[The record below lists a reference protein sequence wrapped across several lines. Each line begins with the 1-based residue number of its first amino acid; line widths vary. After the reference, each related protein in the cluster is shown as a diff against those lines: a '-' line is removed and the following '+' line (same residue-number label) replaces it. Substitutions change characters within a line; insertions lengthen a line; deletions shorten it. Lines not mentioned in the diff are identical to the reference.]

1 MFDILVPI
9 GDGLARTGLH
19 LWVRDLMRG
28 APWINPALQTLHI
41 ISIALVVGSAGM
53 ISLRVLGL
61 AALRQSP
68 AEMARRLMPWFWTA
82 LLLLLLTGSLLVLN
96 RPARYFETPL
106 FPAKMLLLLVAIG
119 VTLALRR
126 RLPAGDAGVAGTAR
140 AVALASLALW
150 LAIIFAGRWIA
161 YV

>member
-28 APWINPALQTLHI
+28 APWINPGLQTLHI
-41 ISIALVVGSAGM
+41 ISIAMVAGSAGM

-61 AALRQSP
+61 AALRQPP
-68 AEMARRLMPWFWTA
+68 AEMVRRLMPWLWIA
-82 LLLLLLTGSLLVLN
+82 LAILLLTGAMLVMN
-96 RPARYFETPL
+96 RPPRYFETPL
-106 FPAKMLLLLVAIG
+106 FSAKMLLLLAALG
-119 VTLALRR
+119 VTWALRGN
-126 RLPAGDAGVAGTAR
+126 LLAGTAGDVR
-140 AVALASLALW
+140 TARTLAMVSLALW